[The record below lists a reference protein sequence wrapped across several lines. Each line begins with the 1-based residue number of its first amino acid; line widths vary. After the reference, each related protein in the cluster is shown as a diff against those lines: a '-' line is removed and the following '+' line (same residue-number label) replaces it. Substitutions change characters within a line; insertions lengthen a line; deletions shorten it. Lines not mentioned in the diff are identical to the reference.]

1 VATEKLI
8 TEARGIFDSGL
19 HGTPIGTLSAC
30 RCCIPMLHVE
40 KSGTYPDAKHA
51 CSDLDE
57 RDSGRLQIGGAFA
70 SSFSLNMLCY
80 SITVDS
86 SALRLFM
93 FASSI
98 ASKIMIGK

>member
-1 VATEKLI
+1 MPAAGTHFAT
-8 TEARGIFDSGL
+8 AWSVHF
-19 HGTPIGTLSAC
+19 TLVGPFHSESLRRLAGWT
-30 RCCIPMLHVE
+30 
-40 KSGTYPDAKHA
+40 SDAKHA
-51 CSDLDE
+51 CSDLEE

-70 SSFSLNMLCY
+70 SSFSLNRLSY